1 MKLAIIGAG
10 VAGLAAARALR
21 QRRPDLA
28 ITIYEQSRSLGG
40 RVATRPARW
49 LYFRPWRAEYARPLR
64 LKWSGC

>member
-28 ITIYEQSRSLGG
+28 ITIYEKSRGLGG
-40 RVATRPARW
+40 RVATGRRDGYIFDHGAQNMRGPHA
-49 LYFRPWRAEYARPLR
+49 
-64 LKWSGC
+64 